1 MPSSAS
7 LMTVVIRLRQSSWLG
22 SAQTTRFGEGSSTGS
37 EKGNAAIDRPNLLS
51 SLRGSSL
58 FMLRRLLPN
67 EWRRSTNLFGK
78 SSFGCYF
85 YYSFLQSLIRSD
97 HEHFNAFRLDPA
109 VSMTYRKKLHSATSI
124 RTPSQVARRLRHRRI
139 ARGYRSQL
147 HATNDHYKF
156 PDRFRV
162 SACGRGGADFNPG
175 GFPGRRERVT
185 LVVEISPRRSLT
197 ASVSQFGR
205 IPFARHPPTYP
216 LVLLHLL

>member
-85 YYSFLQSLIRSD
+85 YYSSCSHLSEAITST
-97 HEHFNAFRLDPA
+97 
-109 VSMTYRKKLHSATSI
+109 SMRFGLT
-124 RTPSQVARRLRHRRI
+124 
-139 ARGYRSQL
+139 QL
-147 HATNDHYKF
+147 
-156 PDRFRV
+156 
-162 SACGRGGADFNPG
+162 
-175 GFPGRRERVT
+175 
-185 LVVEISPRRSLT
+185 SP
-197 ASVSQFGR
+197 
-205 IPFARHPPTYP
+205 
-216 LVLLHLL
+216 

>member
-58 FMLRRLLPN
+58 FMLRRLPN

-124 RTPSQVARRLRHRRI
+124 SLLRKSPADYESQGDTEANYTPQTITINFPIDSEFPLAVEAARILTRE
-139 ARGYRSQL
+139 AFQ
-147 HATNDHYKF
+147 
-156 PDRFRV
+156 
-162 SACGRGGADFNPG
+162 GGESG
-175 GFPGRRERVT
+175 
-185 LVVEISPRRSLT
+185 
-197 ASVSQFGR
+197 
-205 IPFARHPPTYP
+205 
-216 LVLLHLL
+216 